1 MNFARPLSFTIG
13 LTSFLAVLCTLMA
26 HAQAVPAKAERV
38 QIIPDQTH
46 GAVTIT
52 IDGVPALRV
61 TKAGIEVSGSVV
73 YSGSM
78 IYAPVTK
85 AGPDER

>member
-1 MNFARPLSFTIG
+1 MTFARPLSFTIG
-13 LTSFLAVLCTLMA
+13 LTGCLAVLCTLMA

-38 QIIPDQTH
+38 QIIPDQANGT
-46 GAVTIT
+46 VTIT

-73 YSGSM
+73 YTGDM
-78 IYAPVTK
+78 IRDPSNEVGGHA
-85 AGPDER
+85 R